1 MRIHSIFAIYLLPV
15 LWSMVG
21 IPVMAAPIAEFEA
34 TSFDFGKPIEGE
46 KVKAV
51 FHVKNV
57 GDADLDITSVHAGC
71 GCTEAKAT
79 ESKIQP
85 GKSTIVEAVF
95 NTVGYRSQ
103 VSKTITVTT
112 NDPAHQTVV
121 LTIKGEVV
129 PIAELKP
136 QSYLNL
142 GDLKLGTISL
152 SDITLVPKVEQPF
165 RILRVEST
173 GKQASVLQYDKKKNR
188 AGNYALKIRVIAGNA
203 PGRFYEQLSIVT
215 DLPGNPVI
223 RFPIYGNVVSDAV
236 AQGDKTQ

>member
-1 MRIHSIFAIYLLPV
+1 MRLYSLLALPLLLA
-15 LWSMVG
+15 LWATAYP
-21 IPVMAAPIAEFEA
+21 PVMADPIAEFEP
-34 TSFDFGKPIEGE
+34 TSFDFGKPLEGE

-51 FHVKNV
+51 FQVKNI
-57 GDADLDITSVHAGC
+57 GDADLEIVSVHAGC
-71 GCTEAKAT
+71 GCTEAKVT
-79 ESKIQP
+79 ESKILP
-85 GKSTIVEAVF
+85 GKAASVEAVF
-95 NTVGYRSQ
+95 NTTGYRSQ
-103 VSKTITVTT
+103 VSKTVTVTT
-112 NDPAHQTVV
+112 NDPAHQRVV

-173 GKQASVLQYDKKKNR
+173 GKQASALQYDKKKNR

-203 PGRFYEQLSIVT
+203 PARFYEQLSIVT
-215 DLPGNPVI
+215 DLPGNPAI
-223 RFPIYGNVVSDAV
+223 KFPIYGNIVSDTAT
-236 AQGDKTQ
+236 QGDKTQ